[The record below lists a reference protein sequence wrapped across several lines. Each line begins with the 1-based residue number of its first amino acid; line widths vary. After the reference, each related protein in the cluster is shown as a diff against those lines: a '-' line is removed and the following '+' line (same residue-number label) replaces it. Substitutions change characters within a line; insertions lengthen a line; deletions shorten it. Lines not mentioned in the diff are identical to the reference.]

1 MLETLNQWLPLYT
14 AAISTGLLGAII
26 VFLWYVLKVKDATIE
41 TLERQVEYWKDR
53 SVAVVH
59 QMNEALRKEIAEL
72 NKKAANESEQYKK
85 TIHELRTTIREL
97 RAKVETPDGHDA
109 LDKINNFLTMT
120 YFTPPPSAQAAEFLG
135 HFMATPEKLIV
146 VGPTGEELGDED
158 AIEIGEPDK
167 EG

>member
-41 TLERQVEYWKDR
+41 TLERQVKYWRDH
-53 SVAVVH
+53 SIDVVH
-59 QMNEALRKEIAEL
+59 QINEALRKEIAEL
-72 NKKAANESEQYKK
+72 SKKAVDESKQYKK

-109 LDKINNFLTMT
+109 LDKINNLLTMT

-135 HFMATPEKLIV
+135 HVIVTPEEFYV
-146 VGPTGEELGDED
+146 VGPTGEKLGGADVV
-158 AIEIGEPDK
+158 ISQPDK
-167 EG
+167 ED

>member
-26 VFLWYVLKVKDATIE
+26 VFLWYVLKAKDATIE

-109 LDKINNFLTMT
+109 LDKINNLLTMT
-120 YFTPPPSAQAAEFLG
+120 YFTPPPSAQAASILE
-135 HFMATPEKLIV
+135 HVIVTPEKAYGV
-146 VGPTGEELGDED
+146 VPTGEELGGADVV
-158 AIEIGEPDK
+158 ISQPDK
-167 EG
+167 ED